1 MKELNSFIQE
11 KLVINKNIKPQYSNI
26 YGEGNLVLF
35 KDCNIYKTQ
44 KLKIED
50 KRLETTI
57 KKYFDNNEEVFV
69 VTYQFQN
76 GQPNPLPD
84 KLLNE
89 IQQTSSILQRI
100 FLMDYQRGYY
110 LKKLESNNQ
119 IVLVIKDFKKRPM
132 GIKSIQYIFKIK

>member
-1 MKELNSFIQE
+1 MKEL
-11 KLVINKNIKPQYSNI
+11 NIKPQYSNI

-50 KRLETTI
+50 ERLKTTI

-69 VTYQFQN
+69 VTYQFKN

-100 FLMDYQRGYY
+100 FLMNYQRGYY

>member
-57 KKYFDNNEEVFV
+57 KKYFNNNEEVFV

>member
-26 YGEGNLVLF
+26 YGEGNLISF
-35 KDCNIYKTQ
+35 KDCNIYKTK

-50 KRLETTI
+50 ERLETAI

-69 VTYQFQN
+69 VTYQLKN

-84 KLLNE
+84 ELLKE

-100 FLMDYQRGYY
+100 FLMNYQRGYY

-119 IVLVIKDFKKRPM
+119 IVLIIKDFKNRPM
-132 GIKSIQYIFKIK
+132 GIKSIQYIFKVK

>member
-50 KRLETTI
+50 ERLKTTI

>member
-50 KRLETTI
+50 ERLKTTI

-69 VTYQFQN
+69 VTYQFKN

-100 FLMDYQRGYY
+100 FLMNYQRGYY

>member
-26 YGEGNLVLF
+26 YGEGNLISF
-35 KDCNIYKTQ
+35 KDCNIYKTE

-50 KRLETTI
+50 KKLETTI
-57 KKYFDNNEEVFV
+57 KKYFDNDEEVFI
-69 VTYQFQN
+69 VTYQLKI

-84 KLLNE
+84 KLLKE

-100 FLMDYQRGYY
+100 FLLDYQRGYY

-132 GIKSIQYIFKIK
+132 GIKSIQYIFKVK